1 MAETKKFLDQEGIA
15 HLWSKINMQDYPN
28 NEMLIGVIEAID
40 ETKADKDTVPVAYRE
55 YIESVLNGNNP
66 EEDEPTSG
74 EVIYDLTLEIGKL
87 SRTDGSERD
96 EGDGLR
102 TDDFIPVTPDASVFA
117 TYALSDSAKAC
128 FLCYDENYNLIKNW
142 NADSAD
148 VSYSHINVKS
158 GGSFDPPD
166 GTSYIRAYWSTTDA
180 VGTAQIIVFTY
191 VPGNNISDSDFSLEY
206 GRLSLNSGKPSP
218 STTIIRTV
226 NYITCYGNALC
237 YFYTGDYYFVALFYD
252 ADFNL
257 IHGWKSDGKSYDY
270 IKNEY
275 IVAPENAA
283 YVRLLC
289 DTEGVD
295 PSIPFSIT
303 VSNIDDVY
311 ANLSDEAEAATTTA
325 LAGRTAESFVFAA
338 LSDMHLRDCEMNQT
352 VMNWTAYG
360 LSEIQKRMQLDMVA
374 FLGDFVDGSSTDSV
388 EEGKAELKECR
399 RIFYDAIG
407 STPSLWLA
415 GNHDNNHYNGTELTG
430 DELYSYLGANN
441 VNVVTHYG
449 NKQRIYGYRD
459 FEEDK
464 IRVIYLNTS
473 DCSSSDTTSSSHVSA
488 AQVKWLAEV
497 ALDFSKKSDANEW
510 GIIVLSHMPLNWS
523 SFTQLALT
531 VLDAYILGL
540 STSVTADDEII
551 PIDYSSITN
560 KAEIIAYFNGH
571 THNYR
576 YRQIGMAH
584 TWAITIPQVCID
596 RYNHYVTDNPGFA
609 EFDAEGN
616 PVYYYKAIG
625 TNETTS
631 FSLITVDR
639 INKKITVAKYGAGY
653 NRECIYGNS
662 SDSDLSYQTIS
673 FVNSREGRS
682 TYVFAYDS
690 DKNLISDYFS
700 GSAYTKVEPNSS
712 YTFNSNVKY
721 IRCFVDTSNTSGTF
735 TLTYE
740 SGDSIDYAGTTGSLD
755 LTTGLHVD
763 EGRDFRSDFIE
774 LTFLNN

>member
-1 MAETKKFLDQEGIA
+1 MAKTKKFLDQEGVA

-40 ETKADKDTVPVAYRE
+40 ETKADKDTVPVAYKE

-74 EVIYDLTLEIGKL
+74 EVIHDLTLEIGKL

-102 TDDFIPVTPDASVFA
+102 TADFIPVAPDASVFA
-117 TYALSDSAKAC
+117 TYALSDSATAC

-142 NADSAD
+142 NVDSAD
-148 VSYSHINVKS
+148 VSYSYKYVKS
-158 GGSFDPPD
+158 GSSFEPPD
-166 GTSYIRAYWSTTDA
+166 GASYIRAYWSTTDV
-180 VGTAQIIVFTY
+180 VGTAQITVFTY
-191 VPGNNISDSDFSLEY
+191 VSGNNISDSDFSLEY
-206 GRLSLNSGKPSP
+206 GTLSLDSGKPLQ
-218 STTIIRTV
+218 STTKIRTV

-237 YFYTGDYYFVALFYD
+237 YFYTGDYYFAALFYD

-257 IHGWKSDGKSYDY
+257 IHGWRSNGKSYDY

-283 YVRLLC
+283 YVRLFC

-338 LSDMHLRDCEMNQT
+338 FSDMHLRDCEMNQT

-388 EEGKAELKECR
+388 EEGKAELKQCR

-510 GIIVLSHMPLNWS
+510 GIIVLSHMPLNWKTS
-523 SFTQLALT
+523 STQLALT

-596 RYNHYVTDNPGFA
+596 RYNHYVTDNPDFA

-682 TYVFAYDS
+682 THVFAYDS

-721 IRCFVDTSNTSGTF
+721 IRCFADTSNTSGTF

-774 LTFLNN
+774 LTF